1 MEDLTGIVGL
11 RQALMANPD
20 VAKMIVPSARFE
32 IYMDLNGDGKPDF
45 GFIDSTCD
53 FTGHGPVDTFAIDLG
68 QDGEFDLYLRD
79 TDGNW
84 VSDEITYFKD
94 GQIDPIIKTHPEKS
108 REMIETALQ
117 NPAMVAITTINKLA
131 MGKGTAEEF
140 KAGMQAYINGVR
152 AALRAVYA
160 AYQQGKQQ

>member
-1 MEDLTGIVGL
+1 MEDLSGIAGL

-94 GQIDPIIKTHPEKS
+94 GEIDPVIKTHPEKS
-108 REMIETALQ
+108 RAMIEAALQ
-117 NPAMVAITTINKLA
+117 GPAMVASTTISKLA
-131 MGKGTAEEF
+131 MGQSNVEEF
-140 KAGMQAYINGVR
+140 KAGMQGYITGVR

-160 AYQQGKQQ
+160 AYQQSKG